1 MTRAVTLVVDG
12 EEQTID
18 LDEVMVIV
26 DPEEDRRTVAADIAW
41 WGELW
46 ARAVEA
52 AEIADA
58 EYRQWSGKST
68 AAGADSGEGD
78 KKGLPEW
85 KVKAVVE
92 GSPQFLTLKKRIA
105 EANGNVTRTKAVFEA
120 YCHKAE
126 LLRGKTQQ
134 ESREAFHA
142 NALGRGRPDAD
153 ATEDPRAKKMAANNQ
168 QKRK

>member
-52 AEIADA
+52 AEISDA
-58 EYRQWSGKST
+58 EYRVWSGKSMN
-68 AAGADSGEGD
+68 AAIDPATGKA
-78 KKGLPEW
+78 PAEW
-85 KVKAVVE
+85 KVKAIVE
-92 GSPQFLTLKKRIA
+92 SSDGFLTMKKRIA
-105 EANGNVTRTKAVFEA
+105 AANGNVTRTKAVFEA

-134 ESREAFHA
+134 EAREAFHA
-142 NALGRGRPDAD
+142 NALGRDRPDAD